1 MVERF
6 ELMQHKVWFDESQGV
21 LRLEVLDDFNSDNIE
36 EMFVKVEELFEG
48 RSQKL
53 ILVDISMMPNLSLDK
68 KTRRLL
74 QEKAVPFDKMA
85 LLGATPVTRMM
96 AKVILTVLG
105 KSASTYFCKTEDEA
119 LAWLKGGAK

>member
-74 QEKAVPFDKMA
+74 QEKAVPF
-85 LLGATPVTRMM
+85 L
-96 AKVILTVLG
+96 AKVIRCGVLQ
-105 KSASTYFCKTEDEA
+105 SETLDPNLPECQ
-119 LAWLKGGAK
+119 